1 MNGRRILPQQTL
13 DRLATL
19 YEYADGDPT
28 DGDTQFTNGTSHVM
42 PLLDTAVDG
51 WQRPAESERLLR
63 SMLRA
68 HEGIP
73 VAND

>member
-19 YEYADGDPT
+19 YEYADGDPV
-28 DGDTQFTNGTSHVM
+28 DGDTHFADGASHVM
-42 PLLDTAVDG
+42 PLPDTAVDG

>member
-19 YEYADGDPT
+19 YEYADGDPA
-28 DGDTQFTNGTSHVM
+28 DGDTHFADGASHVM
-42 PLLDTAVDG
+42 PLPDTAVDSR
-51 WQRPAESERLLR
+51 QRPAESERLLR

>member
-19 YEYADGDPT
+19 YEYADGDPA
-28 DGDTQFTNGTSHVM
+28 DGDTHFADGTFHFM
-42 PLLDTAVDG
+42 PLPDTAVDG
-51 WQRPAESERLLR
+51 RQRPAESERLLR

-73 VAND
+73 VGGD

>member
-1 MNGRRILPQQTL
+1 MNGRWILPQQIL

-19 YEYADGDPT
+19 YEYADGDPA
-28 DGDTQFTNGTSHVM
+28 DGDTHFTNGTSQVM
-42 PLLDTAVDG
+42 PLPGTAVDG
-51 WQRPAESERLLR
+51 RQRPAESERLLR

>member
-1 MNGRRILPQQTL
+1 MNGRRILPQETL

-19 YEYADGDPT
+19 YEHADGDPA
-28 DGDTQFTNGTSHVM
+28 DGDTHFADGASHVM
-42 PLLDTAVDG
+42 PLLGTAVDG